1 MLKLL
6 LCRARSARALPSQDK
21 IMPLRHVPVL
31 SPRSDEAL
39 KRQGLLLEEIMPQFG
54 PAYAIDAAKCALKRH
69 NFFWLSARA

>member
-54 PAYAIDAAKCALKRH
+54 PAYAIDAAKCAQRH